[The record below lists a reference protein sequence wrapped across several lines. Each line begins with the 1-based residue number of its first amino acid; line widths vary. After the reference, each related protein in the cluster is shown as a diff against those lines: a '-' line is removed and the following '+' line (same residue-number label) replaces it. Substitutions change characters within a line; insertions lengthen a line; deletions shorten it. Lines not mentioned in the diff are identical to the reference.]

1 MKLFK
6 LSMLML
12 PFFVFADNPISPADI
27 DTKESETTEVITSE
41 EKDTSVQMAGYDTSS
56 TYTSDEDGVEE
67 VVVTGIRR
75 SLETAIGIKRNNV
88 GIVDAITAEDF
99 GKFPDGNLAESL
111 ARVVGIGIDRSNV
124 EGERVAVRG
133 FGPELNLVTLNGRQ
147 MPTVPGQ
154 WGGGRSFNFGDISS
168 HGVSAVEVYKST
180 NSSLPS
186 GGIGSTINMVTTK
199 ISRGGSLLKQKML
212 QGKG

>member
-1 MKLFK
+1 MKLLK

-12 PFFVFADNPISPADI
+12 PFFVFADNPISPVDT

-41 EKDTSVQMAGYDTSS
+41 EKDTSVQISGYDTSS

-99 GKFPDGNLAESL
+99 GKFPD
-111 ARVVGIGIDRSNV
+111 
-124 EGERVAVRG
+124 
-133 FGPELNLVTLNGRQ
+133 
-147 MPTVPGQ
+147 
-154 WGGGRSFNFGDISS
+154 
-168 HGVSAVEVYKST
+168 
-180 NSSLPS
+180 
-186 GGIGSTINMVTTK
+186 
-199 ISRGGSLLKQKML
+199 
-212 QGKG
+212 